1 MLTWQDCV
9 ALCELNEAEIDAIA
23 QHEHI
28 PEMIALELGNY
39 LCHTPD
45 GQPAIRRMIL
55 DDIAEARQ
63 KGDRERLLVL
73 LGTLRHFVVT
83 HPKSGDTRDTDQR
96 PPPQTVC

>member
-1 MLTWQDCV
+1 MLTWQDCI
-9 ALCELNEAEIDAIA
+9 ALCELDEAEIDAIV

-55 DDIAEARQ
+55 DDIAEARR

-73 LGTLRHFVVT
+73 LGTLRHFVIA
-83 HPKSGDTRDTDQR
+83 HRKSGQGRKADQDTR
-96 PPPQTVC
+96 P